1 MLLKSSTPRRY
12 PAIEENTTLIA
23 KPAFVICLKSEVIFF
38 IETFSVGVF
47 KFSDYLNGAKVMV
60 RKRFD
65 KKRII
70 NTYVLCFSY
79 QRLFKNIFQTFR
91 SKKHQEVLFGKNLFL
106 SERK

>member
-1 MLLKSSTPRRY
+1 MLLKLSTPRRY

-65 KKRII
+65 KKRVII
-70 NTYVLCFSY
+70 LLKSSFSY
-79 QRLFKNIFQTFR
+79 SLVFKNIFQAFKNKIDI
-91 SKKHQEVLFGKNLFL
+91 KKLCLGKTYF
-106 SERK
+106 

>member
-65 KKRII
+65 KKINII
-70 NTYVLCFSY
+70 SAIAKIC
-79 QRLFKNIFQTFR
+79 NIHLIMLKT
-91 SKKHQEVLFGKNLFL
+91 HHY
-106 SERK
+106 